1 MPLYATLFR
10 AAHAH
15 APFAAAHA
23 QQSTRWSA
31 VGALL
36 YSPAH
41 KHHIKRGGGTG
52 PMKPR
57 QPPRTQSEEGAN
69 SSRCRRFSTKCL
81 EDVGKSSITEPPP
94 PSDPAEVFS

>member
-69 SSRCRRFSTKCL
+69 SSRCSGFRPSAWKMWGRAPT
-81 EDVGKSSITEPPP
+81 TEPPP